1 MQIFVINLD
10 RSPERFSAIQA
21 EFAKV
26 GLDHHLNRISA
37 IDARDPG
44 FEAPGYTPHSWRD
57 RWELKRSEQAVFES
71 HRAAWRRIADLE
83 DTVGIVCEDDIL
95 VSTAFPRVLE
105 VLEGQ
110 HFGVVKLD
118 GFNATRR
125 YGRATE
131 VDGWQL
137 RAIVEPVPSAA
148 CYAVSSAAARH
159 LLADS
164 ESYCETLD
172 DFVFRARAGID
183 PLQLF
188 PAVAVQ
194 QMCCISPDSEEV
206 PETSQRER
214 QDSSKA
220 AKGPAAYRVLKEIR
234 RSLRKRNLR
243 GFEAHMPALCDDLPR
258 YRDA

>member
-10 RSPERFSAIQA
+10 RSPERFSAMQT

-26 GLDHHLNRISA
+26 RLEQHLNRISA
-37 IDARDPG
+37 IDATDPG
-44 FEAPGYTPHSWRD
+44 FAAPGYTPHSWRD

-71 HRAAWRRIADLE
+71 HRAVWRRIADIE
-83 DTVGIVCEDDIL
+83 DTVGIVCEDDIF
-95 VSTAFPRVLE
+95 VSTAFPSLLAA
-105 VLEGQ
+105 LEGQ

-118 GFNATRR
+118 GFNAMRR
-125 YGRATE
+125 YGPATE
-131 VDGWQL
+131 MNGWQL

-148 CYAVSSAAARH
+148 CYAVSSAAARR
-159 LLADS
+159 LLADG
-164 ESYCETLD
+164 ETYCETLD
-172 DFVFRARAGID
+172 DFVFRARTGVD
-183 PLQLF
+183 PVQLF

-194 QMCCISPDSEEV
+194 QMCCISPGSEGV
-206 PETSQRER
+206 QETSQRER

-220 AKGPAAYRVLKEIR
+220 AKGPAPYRVVKEIR

-243 GFEAHMPALCDDLPR
+243 GFEAYMPALCDDLPR